1 MGKRIIAVIL
11 AAFYLFT
18 SLASPVVA
26 AVSYSYDANGNMTSD
41 GTYCYEFNEA
51 NQIKNVKKCITSELI
66 AEYYYDYQ
74 GNRKWKKIY
83 ANGVLQKKVFEI
95 SDEYDLNFLA
105 SNSAYMYSTYYYEN
119 GKLVGKKNP
128 DGSKNYLHG
137 DHLGSTT
144 LLTKQDGTLAENTT
158 YDPFGEVTSGGT
170 KSKFLYTGQEKDP
183 ETSLNYYNARYYN
196 SRMRRFTQPDTLI
209 ADVYNPQDLNRYSY
223 VNNNPLTYDD
233 PTGHFWQ
240 EIPILGLEAFTL
252 GFAASGFSTG
262 WQYSSDTTFTGRF
275 QSGLAGANDLL
286 QTSEGQF
293 LTNTLFLAA
302 GLYQPRNASA
312 RLSETEEVGNKPYS
326 NSRPPYAKGQEVA
339 VYGNAA
345 KASPNGKVYDPNIKE
360 LELPWDRS
368 LPRNGQWDMGHI
380 PQQKYSTVHARYM
393 NGEMTKQEFL
403 NWYRDPNNYRPES
416 PSINRSNK
424 Y

>member
-183 ETSLNYYNARYYN
+183 ETSLNY
-196 SRMRRFTQPDTLI
+196 
-209 ADVYNPQDLNRYSY
+209 
-223 VNNNPLTYDD
+223 
-233 PTGHFWQ
+233 
-240 EIPILGLEAFTL
+240 
-252 GFAASGFSTG
+252 
-262 WQYSSDTTFTGRF
+262 
-275 QSGLAGANDLL
+275 
-286 QTSEGQF
+286 
-293 LTNTLFLAA
+293 
-302 GLYQPRNASA
+302 
-312 RLSETEEVGNKPYS
+312 
-326 NSRPPYAKGQEVA
+326 
-339 VYGNAA
+339 
-345 KASPNGKVYDPNIKE
+345 
-360 LELPWDRS
+360 
-368 LPRNGQWDMGHI
+368 
-380 PQQKYSTVHARYM
+380 
-393 NGEMTKQEFL
+393 
-403 NWYRDPNNYRPES
+403 
-416 PSINRSNK
+416 
-424 Y
+424 